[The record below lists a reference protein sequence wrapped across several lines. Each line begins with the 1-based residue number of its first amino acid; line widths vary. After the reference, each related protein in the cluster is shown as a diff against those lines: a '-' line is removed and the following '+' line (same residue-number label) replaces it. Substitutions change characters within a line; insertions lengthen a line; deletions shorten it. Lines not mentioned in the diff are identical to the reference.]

1 MDSFLNLLN
10 PHQREAVCHN
20 GEGLL
25 VLAGAGTGKTRVLT
39 SRIAWLLSEGHCQSR
54 DIMAVTFT
62 NKAAKE
68 MRERLEVMVAFGFSG
83 LTLGTFHGICH
94 RLLRRHAVAAGVDKN
109 FQIMDSSDQLT
120 FIRRLLREKQVDEK
134 EFPPT
139 ECRSY
144 INAAKENGVRA
155 AAAPVPHKR
164 AAAMRE
170 LYSWYEE
177 SCRREH
183 KADFAELLLAVVELL
198 RKDADL
204 RTHYARRFL
213 HILVDEFQDTN
224 ALQYEWLKLLDSGD
238 NHFFAVGD
246 DDQSIY
252 AFRGADPGN
261 MLRFQEELRSNTIV
275 RLEQNYRSTGNIL
288 HAANRLIATNHNRI
302 GKNLKT
308 DQGGGAPI
316 NIIRATKD
324 IEEAANIVI
333 ATKQLLE
340 TNMVADEV
348 AVLYRTNAQSR
359 LLEQAMIEYAIPY
372 RIYGGTRF
380 YERLEVK
387 HALAYL
393 RLIAGDDRDALIRV
407 INMPPRGIGT
417 RAIEKLQE
425 TATQM
430 GSNLFAA
437 LEAVQIPKIGQFAAL
452 LRKIRALYASGA
464 DLPTLARAAI
474 EQSGLLEHY
483 SAKTEDTER
492 AENLREFV
500 NGAVL
505 FQTSETDNEDNSP
518 LLQFIANAVLESG
531 EAQGAPSNA
540 VNLMTIHAAK
550 GLEFMHV
557 FVAGLEEGLFPTSQ
571 SLNSINTAA
580 IEEERR
586 LMYVALTRAR
596 RELSLHYAGSRQ
608 VYGETKYLPPSRFLN
623 ELPADCLSTDAV
635 DTLATPVPSITS
647 VPQPSFQRTR
657 LPRPPMPTDEDNIP
671 DMRYRAGDTVLHPR
685 YGKGVVIRRQGN
697 GDDLQVQVTFK
708 KLGIKTFKAALAPL
722 KKISG

>member
-1 MDSFLNLLN
+1 MKIS
-10 PHQREAVCHN
+10 
-20 GEGLL
+20 
-25 VLAGAGTGKTRVLT
+25 
-39 SRIAWLLSEGHCQSR
+39 
-54 DIMAVTFT
+54 
-62 NKAAKE
+62 
-68 MRERLEVMVAFGFSG
+68 
-83 LTLGTFHGICH
+83 
-94 RLLRRHAVAAGVDKN
+94 
-109 FQIMDSSDQLT
+109 
-120 FIRRLLREKQVDEK
+120 
-134 EFPPT
+134 
-139 ECRSY
+139 
-144 INAAKENGVRA
+144 
-155 AAAPVPHKR
+155 
-164 AAAMRE
+164 
-170 LYSWYEE
+170 
-177 SCRREH
+177 RREH